1 MAADS
6 ASGSDLEKQL
16 TGVEKGLSEGNQG
29 SVESAVSE
37 ISKDRFDFHL

>member
-16 TGVEKGLSEGNQG
+16 TGVEKCLSEGNRG
-29 SVESAVSE
+29 SVESPVSE
-37 ISKDRFDFHL
+37 ISKDRFNFHI